1 MMRKFLNT
9 LKEGSVFTY
18 GALAGKRTELT
29 SGSIN
34 RSLFSLA
41 IPMMME
47 LVMESVFVSVNLL
60 IIAKL
65 GDKVLG
71 LVGITDSY
79 INFSYAI
86 AVGIGIAA
94 ATLTARRAGEK
105 DHEGMAG
112 TAQYIIVLALFF
124 AVLIGG
130 LSCLFSSDIV
140 SFLGLNSNSVP
151 DGLLFSK
158 LVFLSIGLIII
169 RLSVNGLF
177 RGAGDADIAM
187 KSLWIC
193 HISNIVF
200 AVVLVFGVGF
210 IPAFGLMGLA
220 YAALLSR
227 FISVLYQVYIFLS
240 GKTCIRIMTPFQWD
254 FPLMKKIMKIAF
266 GGLVQ
271 YIIPTSSWLIMVK
284 IISTFGTT
292 ALAGYIIA
300 QRIASVATMP
310 AWGIGNAAGILT
322 GQNLG
327 AGNSERAEKTVWRAG
342 TINMTYLIAVA
353 LFWQI
358 AAGYVV
364 QFFTTET
371 EVARYAVQYIHVVS
385 MAYLLLGFTMVISR
399 ALNAAGNIMQV
410 TLLYI
415 IMFYVIQL
423 PMAYILGV
431 RLQWELKGI
440 FAAIV
445 SSEIVLAVLFLM
457 IFRNGKWK
465 TIKI

>member
-1 MMRKFLNT
+1 MRKFLHI
-9 LKEGSVFTY
+9 LKEGAVFTY
-18 GALAGKRTELT
+18 GAIAGKKVELT

-34 RSLFSLA
+34 RSIFSLA
-41 IPMMME
+41 IPMVME

-71 LVGITDSY
+71 LVGITDNY
-79 INFSYAI
+79 INFAYAI
-86 AVGIGIAA
+86 AVGLGIAA

-105 DHEGMAG
+105 DKEGMG
-112 TAQYIIVLALFF
+112 RTAQYIILLALFF

-130 LSCLFSSDIV
+130 ISCFFASEIVDFLGINANTVTEGV
-140 SFLGLNSNSVP
+140 SFSR
-151 DGLLFSK
+151 
-158 LVFLSIGLIII
+158 LVFLSIGLVIL

-193 HISNIVF
+193 HISNIIF
-200 AVVLVFGVGF
+200 AVILVFGLGF

-220 YAALLSR
+220 YATVLSR
-227 FISVLYQVYIFLS
+227 LLGVLYQAFVLMS
-240 GKTCIRIMTPFQWD
+240 GKTSISIRV
-254 FPLMKKIMKIAF
+254 PLQLDVPLLQKILKIAF

-310 AWGIGNAAGILT
+310 AWGIGNAAGVLT

-327 AGNSERAEKTVWRAG
+327 AGEPERAEKTVWRAG
-342 TINMTYLIAVA
+342 TINMTYLVLVA

-358 AAGYVV
+358 AAEYVV
-364 QFFTTET
+364 KFFTTEP

-399 ALNAAGNIMQV
+399 ALNAAGNILQV
-410 TLLYI
+410 TLLYLV
-415 IMFYVIQL
+415 MFYVIQL
-423 PMAYILGV
+423 PLAYLLGV
-431 RLQWELKGI
+431 RFQWELRGI
-440 FAAIV
+440 FTAIV

-457 IFRNGKWK
+457 IFKNGKWK

>member
-1 MMRKFLNT
+1 MRKFLHI
-9 LKEGSVFTY
+9 LKEGMVFAY
-18 GALAGKRTELT
+18 EAIAGKKVELT

-34 RSLFSLA
+34 RSIFSLA
-41 IPMMME
+41 IPMVME
-47 LVMESVFVSVNLL
+47 LVMESIFVSVNLL

-71 LVGITDSY
+71 LVGITDNY
-79 INFSYAI
+79 INFAYAI
-86 AVGIGIAA
+86 AVGLGIAA
-94 ATLTARRAGEK
+94 ATLIARRAGEK
-105 DHEGMAG
+105 DQEGMG
-112 TAQYIIVLALFF
+112 RTAQYIILLALFF

-130 LSCLFSSDIV
+130 ISCYFSAEIV
-140 SFLGLNSNSVP
+140 DFLGVNASTVT
-151 DGLLFSK
+151 DGISFSR
-158 LVFLSIGLIII
+158 LVFLSIGLVIL

-193 HISNIVF
+193 HISNIIF
-200 AVVLVFGVGF
+200 AVILVFGLGF

-220 YAALLSR
+220 YATVLSR
-227 FISVLYQVYIFLS
+227 TLGVLYQAFIFVTGRTS
-240 GKTCIRIMTPFQWD
+240 ISIRVPFQLD
-254 FPLMKKIMKIAF
+254 IPLLQKILKLAF

-310 AWGIGNAAGILT
+310 AWGIGNAAGVLT

-327 AGNSERAEKTVWRAG
+327 AGEPARAEKTVWRAG
-342 TINMTYLIAVA
+342 TINMTYLVIVA

-358 AAGYVV
+358 AAEYVV
-364 QFFTTET
+364 KFFTTEP

-415 IMFYVIQL
+415 VMFYVIQL
-423 PMAYILGV
+423 PLAYLLGV
-431 RLQWELKGI
+431 RFQWELRGI
-440 FAAIV
+440 FTAIV

>member
-1 MMRKFLNT
+1 MRKFLHI
-9 LKEGSVFTY
+9 LREGAVFTY
-18 GALAGKRTELT
+18 GALAGKKVELT

-34 RSLFSLA
+34 RSIFSLA
-41 IPMMME
+41 IPMVME

-71 LVGITDSY
+71 LVGITDNY
-79 INFSYAI
+79 INFAYAI
-86 AVGIGIAA
+86 AVGLGIAA
-94 ATLTARRAGEK
+94 ATLIARRAGEK
-105 DHEGMAG
+105 DKEGMG
-112 TAQYIIVLALFF
+112 RTAHYIILLALSF
-124 AVLIGG
+124 ALLIGG
-130 LSCLFSSDIV
+130 VSCYFATEIVDFLGINANTVSGGV
-140 SFLGLNSNSVP
+140 SFSR
-151 DGLLFSK
+151 
-158 LVFLSIGLIII
+158 LVFLSIGLVIL

-177 RGAGDADIAM
+177 RGVGDADLAM

-200 AVVLVFGVGF
+200 AVILVFGLGF

-220 YAALLSR
+220 YATILSR
-227 FISVLYQVYIFLS
+227 LLAVLYQAFILLS
-240 GKTCIRIMTPFQWD
+240 GKTSINVWVPFHLD
-254 FPLMKKIMKIAF
+254 LPLLQKILKIAF

-310 AWGIGNAAGILT
+310 AWGIGNAAGVLT

-327 AGNSERAEKTVWRAG
+327 AGEPERAEKTVWRAG
-342 TINMTYLIAVA
+342 TINMTYLVAVA
-353 LFWQI
+353 LFWQL
-358 AAGYVV
+358 AAEYVV
-364 QFFTTET
+364 QFFTTEP

-410 TLLYI
+410 TLLYL

-423 PMAYILGV
+423 PLAYLLGV
-431 RLQWELKGI
+431 RFQWELRGI
-440 FAAIV
+440 FTAIV

-457 IFRNGKWK
+457 IFKNGKWK

>member
-1 MMRKFLNT
+1 MRKFLHI
-9 LKEGSVFTY
+9 LKEGAVFTY
-18 GALAGKRTELT
+18 GAIAGKKVELT

-34 RSLFSLA
+34 RSIFSLA
-41 IPMMME
+41 IPMVME
-47 LVMESVFVSVNLL
+47 LMMESVFVSVNLL

-71 LVGITDSY
+71 LVGITDNY
-79 INFSYAI
+79 INFAYAI
-86 AVGIGIAA
+86 AVGLGIAA

-105 DHEGMAG
+105 DKEGMG
-112 TAQYIIVLALFF
+112 RTAQYIILLALFF

-130 LSCLFSSDIV
+130 ISCFFASEIV
-140 SFLGLNSNSVP
+140 DFLGINASTVTNGIS
-151 DGLLFSK
+151 FSR
-158 LVFLSIGLIII
+158 LVFLSIGLVIL

-193 HISNIVF
+193 HISNIIF
-200 AVVLVFGVGF
+200 AVILVFGLGF

-220 YAALLSR
+220 YATVLSR
-227 FISVLYQVYIFLS
+227 LLGVLYQAFIFAT
-240 GKTCIRIMTPFQWD
+240 GKTSISIRV
-254 FPLMKKIMKIAF
+254 PLQLDIPLLQKILKLAF

-310 AWGIGNAAGILT
+310 AWGIGNAAGVLT

-327 AGNSERAEKTVWRAG
+327 AGEPERAEKTVWRAG
-342 TINMTYLIAVA
+342 TINMTYLVIVA

-358 AAGYVV
+358 AAEYVV
-364 QFFTTET
+364 KFFTTEP
-371 EVARYAVQYIHVVS
+371 EVAGYAVQYIHVVS

-415 IMFYVIQL
+415 VMFYVIQL
-423 PMAYILGV
+423 PMAYLLGV
-431 RLQWELKGI
+431 RLHWELRGI
-440 FAAIV
+440 FTAIV

-457 IFRNGKWK
+457 IFKNGKWK

>member
-1 MMRKFLNT
+1 MRKFLHI
-9 LKEGSVFTY
+9 LKEGAVFTY
-18 GALAGKRTELT
+18 GAIAGKKVELT

-34 RSLFSLA
+34 RSIFSLA
-41 IPMMME
+41 IPMVME

-71 LVGITDSY
+71 LVGITDNY
-79 INFSYAI
+79 INFAYAI
-86 AVGIGIAA
+86 AVGLGIAA

-105 DHEGMAG
+105 DKEGMG
-112 TAQYIIVLALFF
+112 RTAQYIILLALFF

-130 LSCLFSSDIV
+130 VSCFFASEIVDFLGINASTITEGV
-140 SFLGLNSNSVP
+140 SFSR
-151 DGLLFSK
+151 
-158 LVFLSIGLIII
+158 LVFLSIGLVIL

-193 HISNIVF
+193 HISNIIF
-200 AVVLVFGVGF
+200 AVVLVFGLGF

-220 YAALLSR
+220 YATVLSR
-227 FISVLYQVYIFLS
+227 LLGVLYQAFVFAT
-240 GKTCIRIMTPFQWD
+240 GKTSISIRV
-254 FPLMKKIMKIAF
+254 PLQLDIPLLQKILKLAF

-310 AWGIGNAAGILT
+310 AWGIGNAAGVLT

-327 AGNSERAEKTVWRAG
+327 AGEPERAEKTVWRAG
-342 TINMTYLIAVA
+342 TINMTYLVLVA

-358 AAGYVV
+358 AAEYVV
-364 QFFTTET
+364 KFFTTEP

-410 TLLYI
+410 TLLYLV
-415 IMFYVIQL
+415 MFYVIQL
-423 PMAYILGV
+423 PLAYLLGV
-431 RLQWELKGI
+431 RFQWELRGI
-440 FAAIV
+440 FTAIV

-457 IFRNGKWK
+457 IFKNGKWK

>member
-1 MMRKFLNT
+1 MRKFLHI
-9 LKEGSVFTY
+9 LKEGAVFAY
-18 GALAGKRTELT
+18 GAIAGKKVELT

-34 RSLFSLA
+34 RSIFSLA
-41 IPMMME
+41 IPMVME

-71 LVGITDSY
+71 LVGITDNY
-79 INFSYAI
+79 INFAYAI
-86 AVGIGIAA
+86 AVGLGIAA

-105 DHEGMAG
+105 DQEGMG
-112 TAQYIIVLALFF
+112 RTAQYIILLALFF

-130 LSCLFSSDIV
+130 ISCYFSAEIVDFLGVNANAVVDGV
-140 SFLGLNSNSVP
+140 SFSR
-151 DGLLFSK
+151 
-158 LVFLSIGLIII
+158 LVFLSIGLVIL

-193 HISNIVF
+193 HISNIIF
-200 AVVLVFGVGF
+200 AVILVFGLGF

-220 YAALLSR
+220 YATVLSR
-227 FISVLYQVYIFLS
+227 TLGVLYQAFIFLS
-240 GKTCIRIMTPFQWD
+240 GKTSISIRVPFQLD
-254 FPLMKKIMKIAF
+254 IPLLQKILKITF

-310 AWGIGNAAGILT
+310 AWGIGNAAGVLT

-327 AGNSERAEKTVWRAG
+327 AGEPERAEKTVWRAG
-342 TINMTYLIAVA
+342 TINMTYLVIVA

-358 AAGYVV
+358 AAEYVV
-364 QFFTTET
+364 KFFTTEP

-399 ALNAAGNIMQV
+399 ALNAAGNILQV
-410 TLLYI
+410 TLLYLV
-415 IMFYVIQL
+415 MFYVIQL
-423 PMAYILGV
+423 PLAYLLGV
-431 RLQWELKGI
+431 RFQWELRGI
-440 FAAIV
+440 FTAIV

>member
-1 MMRKFLNT
+1 MRKFLHI
-9 LKEGSVFTY
+9 LKEGAVFTY
-18 GALAGKRTELT
+18 GAIAGKKVELT

-34 RSLFSLA
+34 RSIFSLA
-41 IPMMME
+41 IPMVME

-71 LVGITDSY
+71 LVGITDNY
-79 INFSYAI
+79 INFAYAI
-86 AVGIGIAA
+86 AVGLGIAA

-105 DHEGMAG
+105 DKEGMG
-112 TAQYIIVLALFF
+112 RTAQYIILLALFF

-130 LSCLFSSDIV
+130 VSCFFASEIVGFLGIKANTVTEGV
-140 SFLGLNSNSVP
+140 SFSR
-151 DGLLFSK
+151 
-158 LVFLSIGLIII
+158 LVFLSIGLVIL

-193 HISNIVF
+193 HISNIIF
-200 AVVLVFGVGF
+200 AVILVFGLGF

-220 YAALLSR
+220 YATVLSR
-227 FISVLYQVYIFLS
+227 LLGVLYQAFVFAT
-240 GKTCIRIMTPFQWD
+240 GKTNISIRVPFQLD
-254 FPLMKKIMKIAF
+254 VPLLQKILKLAF

-310 AWGIGNAAGILT
+310 AWGIGNAAGVLT

-327 AGNSERAEKTVWRAG
+327 AGEPERAEKTVWRAG
-342 TINMTYLIAVA
+342 TINMTYLVLVA
-353 LFWQI
+353 LFWQL
-358 AAGYVV
+358 AAEYVV
-364 QFFTTET
+364 KFFTTEP
-371 EVARYAVQYIHVVS
+371 EVAGYAVQYIHVVS

-399 ALNAAGNIMQV
+399 ALNAAGNILQV
-410 TLLYI
+410 TLLYLV
-415 IMFYVIQL
+415 MFYMIQL
-423 PMAYILGV
+423 PLAYILGV
-431 RLQWELKGI
+431 RFQWELRGI
-440 FAAIV
+440 FTAIV

-457 IFRNGKWK
+457 IFKNGKWK

>member
-1 MMRKFLNT
+1 MRKFLHI
-9 LKEGSVFTY
+9 LKEGAVFTY
-18 GALAGKRTELT
+18 GAIAGKKVELT

-34 RSLFSLA
+34 RSIFSLA
-41 IPMMME
+41 IPMVME

-71 LVGITDSY
+71 LVGITDNY
-79 INFSYAI
+79 INFAYAI
-86 AVGIGIAA
+86 AVGLGIAA

-105 DHEGMAG
+105 DKEGMG
-112 TAQYIIVLALFF
+112 RTAQYIILLALFF

-130 LSCLFSSDIV
+130 ASCFFASEIVDFLGINASTVTEGV
-140 SFLGLNSNSVP
+140 SFSR
-151 DGLLFSK
+151 
-158 LVFLSIGLIII
+158 LVFLSIGLVIL

-193 HISNIVF
+193 HISNIIF
-200 AVVLVFGVGF
+200 AVILVFGLGF

-220 YAALLSR
+220 YATVLSR
-227 FISVLYQVYIFLS
+227 LLGVLYQAFVFAT
-240 GKTCIRIMTPFQWD
+240 GKTSISIRV
-254 FPLMKKIMKIAF
+254 PLQLDIPLLQKILKLAF

-310 AWGIGNAAGILT
+310 AWGIGNAAGVLT

-327 AGNSERAEKTVWRAG
+327 AGEPERAEKTVWRAG
-342 TINMTYLIAVA
+342 TINMTYLVLVA

-358 AAGYVV
+358 AAEYVV
-364 QFFTTET
+364 KFFTTEP

-410 TLLYI
+410 TLLYLV
-415 IMFYVIQL
+415 MFYVIQL
-423 PMAYILGV
+423 PLAYLLGV
-431 RLQWELKGI
+431 RFQWELRGI
-440 FAAIV
+440 FTAIV

-457 IFRNGKWK
+457 IFKNGKWK

>member
-1 MMRKFLNT
+1 MRKFLHI
-9 LKEGSVFTY
+9 LKEGAVFTY
-18 GALAGKRTELT
+18 GAIAGKKVELT

-34 RSLFSLA
+34 RSIFSLA
-41 IPMMME
+41 IPMVME

-71 LVGITDSY
+71 LVGITDNY
-79 INFSYAI
+79 INFAYAI
-86 AVGIGIAA
+86 AVGLGIAA

-105 DHEGMAG
+105 DKEGMG
-112 TAQYIIVLALFF
+112 RTAQYIILLALFF

-130 LSCLFSSDIV
+130 VSCFFASEIV
-140 SFLGLNSNSVP
+140 DFLGINASTVT
-151 DGLLFSK
+151 DGISFSR
-158 LVFLSIGLIII
+158 LVFLSIGLVIL

-193 HISNIVF
+193 HISNIIF
-200 AVVLVFGVGF
+200 AVILVFGLGF

-220 YAALLSR
+220 YATVLSR
-227 FISVLYQVYIFLS
+227 LLGVLYQAFVLMS
-240 GKTCIRIMTPFQWD
+240 GKTSISIRVPFQLD
-254 FPLMKKIMKIAF
+254 IPLLQKILKLAF

-310 AWGIGNAAGILT
+310 AWGIGNAAGVLT

-327 AGNSERAEKTVWRAG
+327 AGEPERAEKTVWRAG
-342 TINMTYLIAVA
+342 TINMTYLVLVA

-358 AAGYVV
+358 AAEYVV
-364 QFFTTET
+364 KFFTTEP

-399 ALNAAGNIMQV
+399 ALNAAGNILQV
-410 TLLYI
+410 TLLYLV
-415 IMFYVIQL
+415 MFYVIQL
-423 PMAYILGV
+423 PLAYLLGV
-431 RLQWELKGI
+431 RFQWELRGI
-440 FAAIV
+440 FTAIV

-457 IFRNGKWK
+457 IFKNGKWK

>member
-1 MMRKFLNT
+1 MRKFLHI
-9 LKEGSVFTY
+9 LKEGAVFAY
-18 GALAGKRTELT
+18 GAVAGKKVELT

-34 RSLFSLA
+34 RSIFSLA
-41 IPMMME
+41 IPMVME

-60 IIAKL
+60 IIARL

-71 LVGITDSY
+71 LVGITDNY
-79 INFSYAI
+79 INFAYAI
-86 AVGIGIAA
+86 AVGLGIAA
-94 ATLTARRAGEK
+94 ATLIARRAGEK
-105 DHEGMAG
+105 DKEGMG
-112 TAQYIIVLALFF
+112 RTAQYIILLALFF
-124 AVLIGG
+124 ALLIGG
-130 LSCLFSSDIV
+130 ISCYFSPEIVDFLGVNVNTVTDGV
-140 SFLGLNSNSVP
+140 SFSR
-151 DGLLFSK
+151 
-158 LVFLSIGLIII
+158 LVFLSIGLVIL

-193 HISNIVF
+193 HISNIIF
-200 AVVLVFGVGF
+200 AVILVFGLGF

-220 YAALLSR
+220 YATVLSR
-227 FISVLYQVYIFLS
+227 TLGVVYQAFIFAT
-240 GKTCIRIMTPFQWD
+240 GKTSISIRVPFQLD
-254 FPLMKKIMKIAF
+254 IPLLQKILKLTF

-310 AWGIGNAAGILT
+310 AWGIGNAAGVLT

-327 AGNSERAEKTVWRAG
+327 AGEPERAEKTVWRAG
-342 TINMTYLIAVA
+342 TINMTYLVLVA
-353 LFWQI
+353 LFWQV
-358 AAGYVV
+358 AAEYVV
-364 QFFTTET
+364 KFFTTET

-415 IMFYVIQL
+415 VMFYVIQL
-423 PMAYILGV
+423 PMAYLLGV
-431 RLQWELKGI
+431 KLHWELTGI
-440 FAAIV
+440 FTAIV

>member
-1 MMRKFLNT
+1 MRKFLHI
-9 LKEGSVFTY
+9 LKEGAVFTC
-18 GALAGKRTELT
+18 GAIAGKKVELT

-34 RSLFSLA
+34 RSIFSLA
-41 IPMMME
+41 IPMVME
-47 LVMESVFVSVNLL
+47 LVMESVFVSINLL

-71 LVGITDSY
+71 LVGITDNY
-79 INFSYAI
+79 VNFAYAI
-86 AVGIGIAA
+86 AVGLGIAA

-105 DHEGMAG
+105 DKEGMG
-112 TAQYIIVLALFF
+112 RTAQYIILLALFF

-130 LSCLFSSDIV
+130 VSCFFASEIVDFLGINASTVTEGV
-140 SFLGLNSNSVP
+140 SFSR
-151 DGLLFSK
+151 
-158 LVFLSIGLIII
+158 LVFLSIGLVIL

-193 HISNIVF
+193 HISNIIF
-200 AVVLVFGVGF
+200 AVILVFGLGF

-220 YAALLSR
+220 YATVLSR
-227 FISVLYQVYIFLS
+227 LLGVLYQAFIFAT
-240 GKTCIRIMTPFQWD
+240 GKTSISIRV
-254 FPLMKKIMKIAF
+254 PLQLDIPLLQKILKLAF

-310 AWGIGNAAGILT
+310 AWGIGNAAGVLT

-327 AGNSERAEKTVWRAG
+327 AGEPERAEKTVWRAG
-342 TINMTYLIAVA
+342 TINMTYLVLVA

-358 AAGYVV
+358 AAEYVV
-364 QFFTTET
+364 KFFTTEP
-371 EVARYAVQYIHVVS
+371 EVAKYAVQYIHVVS
-385 MAYLLLGFTMVISR
+385 IAYLLLGFTMVISR
-399 ALNAAGNIMQV
+399 ALNAAGNILQV
-410 TLLYI
+410 TLLYLV
-415 IMFYVIQL
+415 MFYVIQL
-423 PMAYILGV
+423 PLAYLLGV
-431 RLQWELKGI
+431 RFQWELRGI
-440 FAAIV
+440 FTAIV

-457 IFRNGKWK
+457 IFKNGKWK

>member
-1 MMRKFLNT
+1 MRKFLHI
-9 LKEGSVFTY
+9 LKEGAVFTY
-18 GALAGKRTELT
+18 GAIAGKKVELT

-34 RSLFSLA
+34 RSIFSLA
-41 IPMMME
+41 IPMVME

-71 LVGITDSY
+71 LVGITDNY
-79 INFSYAI
+79 INFAYAI
-86 AVGIGIAA
+86 AVGLGIAA

-105 DHEGMAG
+105 DKEGMG
-112 TAQYIIVLALFF
+112 RTAQYIILLALFF

-130 LSCLFSSDIV
+130 ISCFFASEIVDFLGINASTVTEGV
-140 SFLGLNSNSVP
+140 SFSR
-151 DGLLFSK
+151 
-158 LVFLSIGLIII
+158 LVFLSIGLVIL

-193 HISNIVF
+193 HISNIIF
-200 AVVLVFGVGF
+200 AVILVFGLGF

-220 YAALLSR
+220 YATVLSR
-227 FISVLYQVYIFLS
+227 LLGVLYQAFVFAT
-240 GKTCIRIMTPFQWD
+240 GKTSISIRV
-254 FPLMKKIMKIAF
+254 PLQLDIPLLQKILKIAF

-310 AWGIGNAAGILT
+310 AWGIGNAAGVLT

-327 AGNSERAEKTVWRAG
+327 AGEPERAEKTVWRAG
-342 TINMTYLIAVA
+342 TINMTYLVLVA
-353 LFWQI
+353 LFWQL
-358 AAGYVV
+358 AAEYVV
-364 QFFTTET
+364 KFFTTEP

-399 ALNAAGNIMQV
+399 ALNAAGNILQV
-410 TLLYI
+410 TLLYLV
-415 IMFYVIQL
+415 MFYVIQL
-423 PMAYILGV
+423 PLAYLLGV
-431 RLQWELKGI
+431 RFQWELRGI
-440 FAAIV
+440 FTAIV

-457 IFRNGKWK
+457 IFKNGKWK

>member
-1 MMRKFLNT
+1 MRKFLHI
-9 LKEGSVFTY
+9 LKEGAVFTY
-18 GALAGKRTELT
+18 GAIAGKKVELT

-34 RSLFSLA
+34 RSIFSLA
-41 IPMMME
+41 IPMVME

-71 LVGITDSY
+71 LVGITDNY
-79 INFSYAI
+79 INFAYAI
-86 AVGIGIAA
+86 AVGLGIAA
-94 ATLTARRAGEK
+94 GTLTARRAGEK
-105 DHEGMAG
+105 DKEGMG
-112 TAQYIIVLALFF
+112 RTAQYIILLALFF

-130 LSCLFSSDIV
+130 VSCFFASEIVGFLGINASTVTEGV
-140 SFLGLNSNSVP
+140 SFSR
-151 DGLLFSK
+151 
-158 LVFLSIGLIII
+158 LVFLSIGLVIL

-193 HISNIVF
+193 HISNIIF
-200 AVVLVFGVGF
+200 AVILVFGLGF

-220 YAALLSR
+220 YATVLSR
-227 FISVLYQVYIFLS
+227 LLGVLYQAFVFAT
-240 GKTCIRIMTPFQWD
+240 GKTSISIRV
-254 FPLMKKIMKIAF
+254 PLQLDVPLLQKILKLAF

-310 AWGIGNAAGILT
+310 AWGIGNAAGVLT

-327 AGNSERAEKTVWRAG
+327 AGEPERAEKTVWRAG
-342 TINMTYLIAVA
+342 TINMTYLVLVA

-358 AAGYVV
+358 AAEYVV
-364 QFFTTET
+364 KFFTTEP

-399 ALNAAGNIMQV
+399 ALNAAGNILQV
-410 TLLYI
+410 TLLYLV
-415 IMFYVIQL
+415 MFYVIQL
-423 PMAYILGV
+423 PLAYLLGV
-431 RLQWELKGI
+431 RFQWELRGI
-440 FAAIV
+440 FTAIV

-457 IFRNGKWK
+457 IFKNGKWK

>member
-1 MMRKFLNT
+1 MRKFLHI
-9 LKEGSVFTY
+9 LKEGAVFTY
-18 GALAGKRTELT
+18 GAIAGKKVELT

-34 RSLFSLA
+34 RSIFSLA
-41 IPMMME
+41 IPMVME

-71 LVGITDSY
+71 LVGITDNY
-79 INFSYAI
+79 INFAYAI
-86 AVGIGIAA
+86 AVGLGIAA

-105 DHEGMAG
+105 DKEGMG
-112 TAQYIIVLALFF
+112 RTAQYIILLALFF

-130 LSCLFSSDIV
+130 ISCFFASEIVDFLGINASTVTEGV
-140 SFLGLNSNSVP
+140 SFSR
-151 DGLLFSK
+151 
-158 LVFLSIGLIII
+158 LVFLSIGLVIL

-193 HISNIVF
+193 HISNIIF
-200 AVVLVFGVGF
+200 AVILVFGLGF

-220 YAALLSR
+220 YATVLSR
-227 FISVLYQVYIFLS
+227 LLGVLYQAFVFAT
-240 GKTCIRIMTPFQWD
+240 GKTSISIRV
-254 FPLMKKIMKIAF
+254 PLQLDIPLLQKILKIAF

-310 AWGIGNAAGILT
+310 AWGIGNAAGVLT

-327 AGNSERAEKTVWRAG
+327 AGEPERAEKTVWRAG
-342 TINMTYLIAVA
+342 TINMTYLVLVA

-358 AAGYVV
+358 AAEYVV
-364 QFFTTET
+364 KFFTTEP
-371 EVARYAVQYIHVVS
+371 EVAKYAVQYIHVVS

-399 ALNAAGNIMQV
+399 ALNAAGNILQV
-410 TLLYI
+410 TLLYLV
-415 IMFYVIQL
+415 MFYVIQL
-423 PMAYILGV
+423 PLAYLLGV
-431 RLQWELKGI
+431 RFQWELRGI
-440 FAAIV
+440 FTAIV

-457 IFRNGKWK
+457 IFKNGKWK

>member
-1 MMRKFLNT
+1 MRKFLHI
-9 LKEGSVFTY
+9 LKEGMVFAY
-18 GALAGKRTELT
+18 EAIAGKKVELT

-34 RSLFSLA
+34 RSIFSLA
-41 IPMMME
+41 IPMVME

-71 LVGITDSY
+71 LVGITDNY
-79 INFSYAI
+79 INFAYAI
-86 AVGIGIAA
+86 AVGLGIAA
-94 ATLTARRAGEK
+94 ATLIARRAGEK
-105 DHEGMAG
+105 DQEGMG
-112 TAQYIIVLALFF
+112 RTAQYIILLALFF

-130 LSCLFSSDIV
+130 ISCYFSAEIV
-140 SFLGLNSNSVP
+140 DFLGVNASTVT
-151 DGLLFSK
+151 DGISFSR
-158 LVFLSIGLIII
+158 LVFLSIGLVIL

-193 HISNIVF
+193 HISNIIF
-200 AVVLVFGVGF
+200 AVILVFGLGF

-220 YAALLSR
+220 YATVLSR
-227 FISVLYQVYIFLS
+227 TLGVLYQAFIFVTGRTS
-240 GKTCIRIMTPFQWD
+240 ISIRVPFQLD
-254 FPLMKKIMKIAF
+254 IPLLQKILKLAF

-310 AWGIGNAAGILT
+310 AWGIGNAAGVLT

-327 AGNSERAEKTVWRAG
+327 AGEPARAEKTVWRAG
-342 TINMTYLIAVA
+342 TINMTYLVIVA

-358 AAGYVV
+358 AAEYVV
-364 QFFTTET
+364 KFFTTEP
-371 EVARYAVQYIHVVS
+371 EVARYTVQYIHVVS

-415 IMFYVIQL
+415 VMFYVIQL
-423 PMAYILGV
+423 PLAYLLGV
-431 RLQWELKGI
+431 RFQWELRGI
-440 FAAIV
+440 FTAIV

>member
-1 MMRKFLNT
+1 MRKFLHI
-9 LKEGSVFTY
+9 LKEGAVFTY
-18 GALAGKRTELT
+18 GAIAGKKVELT

-34 RSLFSLA
+34 RSIFSLA
-41 IPMMME
+41 IPMVME
-47 LVMESVFVSVNLL
+47 LVMESVFVSINLL

-71 LVGITDSY
+71 LVGITDNY
-79 INFSYAI
+79 VNFAYAI
-86 AVGIGIAA
+86 AVGLGIAA

-105 DHEGMAG
+105 DKEGMG
-112 TAQYIIVLALFF
+112 RTAQYIILLALFF

-130 LSCLFSSDIV
+130 VSCFFASEIVDFLGINASTVTEGV
-140 SFLGLNSNSVP
+140 SFSR
-151 DGLLFSK
+151 
-158 LVFLSIGLIII
+158 LVFLSIGLVIL

-193 HISNIVF
+193 HISNIIF
-200 AVVLVFGVGF
+200 AVILVFGLGF

-220 YAALLSR
+220 YATVLSR
-227 FISVLYQVYIFLS
+227 TLGVVYQAFIFAT
-240 GKTCIRIMTPFQWD
+240 GKTSISIRVPFQLD
-254 FPLMKKIMKIAF
+254 LTLLQKILKLAF

-310 AWGIGNAAGILT
+310 AWGIGNAAGVLT

-327 AGNSERAEKTVWRAG
+327 AGEPERAEKTVWRAG
-342 TINMTYLIAVA
+342 TINMTYLVIVA

-358 AAGYVV
+358 AAEYVV
-364 QFFTTET
+364 KFFTTEP

-415 IMFYVIQL
+415 VMFYVIQL
-423 PMAYILGV
+423 PMAYLLGV
-431 RLQWELKGI
+431 KLHWELTGI
-440 FAAIV
+440 FTAIV

>member
-1 MMRKFLNT
+1 MRKFLHI
-9 LKEGSVFTY
+9 LKEGAVFTY
-18 GALAGKRTELT
+18 GAIAGKKVELT

-34 RSLFSLA
+34 RSIFSLA
-41 IPMMME
+41 IPMVME

-71 LVGITDSY
+71 LVGITDNY
-79 INFSYAI
+79 INFAYAI
-86 AVGIGIAA
+86 AVGLGIAA

-105 DHEGMAG
+105 DKEGMG
-112 TAQYIIVLALFF
+112 RTAQYIILLALFF

-130 LSCLFSSDIV
+130 VSCFFASEIVGFLGINASTVTEGV
-140 SFLGLNSNSVP
+140 SFSR
-151 DGLLFSK
+151 
-158 LVFLSIGLIII
+158 LVFLSIGLVIL

-193 HISNIVF
+193 HISNIIF
-200 AVVLVFGVGF
+200 AVILVFGLGF

-220 YAALLSR
+220 YATVLSR
-227 FISVLYQVYIFLS
+227 LLGVLYQAFVLMS
-240 GKTCIRIMTPFQWD
+240 GKTSISIRV
-254 FPLMKKIMKIAF
+254 PLQLDVPLLQKILKIAF

-310 AWGIGNAAGILT
+310 AWGIGNAAGVLT

-327 AGNSERAEKTVWRAG
+327 AGEPERAEKTVWRAG
-342 TINMTYLIAVA
+342 TINMTYLVLVA

-358 AAGYVV
+358 AAEYVV
-364 QFFTTET
+364 KFFTTEP

-399 ALNAAGNIMQV
+399 ALNAAGNILQV
-410 TLLYI
+410 TLLYLV
-415 IMFYVIQL
+415 MFYVIQL
-423 PMAYILGV
+423 PLAYLLGV
-431 RLQWELKGI
+431 RFQWELRGI
-440 FAAIV
+440 FTAIV

-457 IFRNGKWK
+457 IFKNGKWK

>member
-1 MMRKFLNT
+1 M
-9 LKEGSVFTY
+9 
-18 GALAGKRTELT
+18 
-29 SGSIN
+29 
-34 RSLFSLA
+34 
-41 IPMMME
+41 
-47 LVMESVFVSVNLL
+47 
-60 IIAKL
+60 
-65 GDKVLG
+65 
-71 LVGITDSY
+71 
-79 INFSYAI
+79 
-86 AVGIGIAA
+86 
-94 ATLTARRAGEK
+94 ARRAGEK
-105 DHEGMAG
+105 DTEGMG
-112 TAQYIIVLALFF
+112 RTAHYIILLAFFF

-130 LSCLFSSDIV
+130 ISCLFASEIV
-140 SFLGLNSNSVP
+140 AFLGISTDVVT
-151 DGLLFSK
+151 DGLSFSR
-158 LVFLSIGLIII
+158 LVFLSIGLVIL
-169 RLSVNGLF
+169 RLSINGLF
-177 RGAGDADIAM
+177 RGAGDADLAM
-187 KSLWIC
+187 KSLWLC

-220 YAALLSR
+220 YATILSR
-227 FISVLYQVYIFLS
+227 LLAVIYQFFILLS
-240 GKTCIRIMTPFQWD
+240 GKTSINI
-254 FPLMKKIMKIAF
+254 LMKFHLDIPLLRKILKIAF

-310 AWGIGNAAGILT
+310 AWGIGNAAGVLT

-327 AGNSERAEKTVWRAG
+327 AGDPDRAEKTVWRAG

-358 AAGYVV
+358 AAEYVV
-364 QFFTTET
+364 KFFTTET

-410 TLLYI
+410 TMLYI

-423 PMAYILGV
+423 PLAYLLGV
-431 RLQWELKGI
+431 RFQWELTGI
-440 FAAIV
+440 FTAIV

-457 IFRNGKWK
+457 IFKNGKWK

>member
-1 MMRKFLNT
+1 MRKFLHI
-9 LKEGSVFTY
+9 LKEGAVFTY
-18 GALAGKRTELT
+18 GAIAGKKVELT

-34 RSLFSLA
+34 RSIFSLA
-41 IPMMME
+41 IPMVME

-71 LVGITDSY
+71 LVGITDNY
-79 INFSYAI
+79 INFAYAI
-86 AVGIGIAA
+86 AVGLGIAA

-105 DHEGMAG
+105 DKQGMG
-112 TAQYIIVLALFF
+112 RTAQYIILLALFF

-130 LSCLFSSDIV
+130 VSCFFASEIVDFLGINASTVTEGV
-140 SFLGLNSNSVP
+140 SFSR
-151 DGLLFSK
+151 
-158 LVFLSIGLIII
+158 LVFLSIGLVIL

-177 RGAGDADIAM
+177 RGVGDADIAM

-193 HISNIVF
+193 HISNIIF
-200 AVVLVFGVGF
+200 AVIFVFGLGF

-220 YAALLSR
+220 YATVLSR
-227 FISVLYQVYIFLS
+227 LLGVLYQAFVFAT
-240 GKTCIRIMTPFQWD
+240 GKTSISIRV
-254 FPLMKKIMKIAF
+254 PLQLDIPLLQKILKLAF

-310 AWGIGNAAGILT
+310 AWGIGNAAGVLT

-327 AGNSERAEKTVWRAG
+327 AGEPERAEKTVWRAG
-342 TINMTYLIAVA
+342 TINMTYLVLVA

-358 AAGYVV
+358 AAEYVV
-364 QFFTTET
+364 KFFTTEP

-399 ALNAAGNIMQV
+399 ALNAAGNILQV
-410 TLLYI
+410 TLLYLV
-415 IMFYVIQL
+415 MFYVIQL
-423 PMAYILGV
+423 PLAYLLGV
-431 RLQWELKGI
+431 RFQWELRGI
-440 FAAIV
+440 FTAIV

-457 IFRNGKWK
+457 IFKNGKWK

>member
-1 MMRKFLNT
+1 MRKFLHI
-9 LKEGSVFTY
+9 LKEGTVFAY
-18 GALAGKRTELT
+18 GAIAGKKVELT

-34 RSLFSLA
+34 RSIFSLA
-41 IPMMME
+41 IPMVME

-71 LVGITDSY
+71 LVGITDNY
-79 INFSYAI
+79 INFAYAI
-86 AVGIGIAA
+86 AVGLGIAA
-94 ATLTARRAGEK
+94 ATLIARRAGEK
-105 DHEGMAG
+105 DTEGMG
-112 TAQYIIVLALFF
+112 RTAQYIILLALFF
-124 AVLIGG
+124 ALFIGG
-130 LSCLFSSDIV
+130 ISCIFASEIV
-140 SFLGLNSNSVP
+140 DFLGVNASAVV
-151 DGLLFSK
+151 DGISFSR
-158 LVFLSIGLIII
+158 LVFLSIGLVIL

-193 HISNIVF
+193 HISNIIF
-200 AVVLVFGVGF
+200 AVILVFGLGF

-220 YAALLSR
+220 YATVLSR
-227 FISVLYQVYIFLS
+227 LLGVLYQAFILTT
-240 GKTCIRIMTPFQWD
+240 GKTSISIRVPFHLD
-254 FPLMKKIMKIAF
+254 IPLLQKILKIAF

-310 AWGIGNAAGILT
+310 AWGIGNAAGVLT

-327 AGNSERAEKTVWRAG
+327 AGEPDRAEKTVWRAG
-342 TINMTYLIAVA
+342 TINMTYLVIVA

-358 AAGYVV
+358 AAEYVV
-364 QFFTTET
+364 KLFTTEP

-399 ALNAAGNIMQV
+399 ALNAAGNILQV
-410 TLLYI
+410 TLLYLV
-415 IMFYVIQL
+415 MFYVIQL
-423 PMAYILGV
+423 PMAYLLGV
-431 RLQWELKGI
+431 RLHWELRGI
-440 FAAIV
+440 FTAIV

>member
-1 MMRKFLNT
+1 MRKFLHI
-9 LKEGSVFTY
+9 LKEGAVFAY
-18 GALAGKRTELT
+18 GAIAGKKVELT

-34 RSLFSLA
+34 RSIFSLA
-41 IPMMME
+41 IPMVME

-60 IIAKL
+60 IIARL

-71 LVGITDSY
+71 LVGITDNY
-79 INFSYAI
+79 INFAYAI
-86 AVGIGIAA
+86 AVGLGIAA
-94 ATLTARRAGEK
+94 ATLIARRAGEK
-105 DHEGMAG
+105 DQEGMG
-112 TAQYIIVLALFF
+112 RTAQYIILLALFF
-124 AVLIGG
+124 ALLIGG
-130 LSCLFSSDIV
+130 ISCYFSAEIV
-140 SFLGLNSNSVP
+140 DFLGINANTVT
-151 DGLLFSK
+151 DGISFSR
-158 LVFLSIGLIII
+158 LVFLSIGLVIL

-193 HISNIVF
+193 HISNIIF
-200 AVVLVFGVGF
+200 AVILVFGLGF

-220 YAALLSR
+220 YATVLSR
-227 FISVLYQVYIFLS
+227 TLGVLYQAFILAT
-240 GKTCIRIMTPFQWD
+240 GKTSISIRVPFHVD
-254 FPLMKKIMKIAF
+254 IPLLQKILKIAF

-310 AWGIGNAAGILT
+310 AWGIGNAAGVLT

-327 AGNSERAEKTVWRAG
+327 AGEPERAEKTVWRAG
-342 TINMTYLIAVA
+342 TINMTYLVIVA

-358 AAGYVV
+358 AAEYVV
-364 QFFTTET
+364 KFFTTEP

-415 IMFYVIQL
+415 VMFYVIQL
-423 PMAYILGV
+423 PLAYLLGV
-431 RLQWELKGI
+431 RFQWELRGI
-440 FAAIV
+440 FTAIV

>member
-1 MMRKFLNT
+1 
-9 LKEGSVFTY
+9 
-18 GALAGKRTELT
+18 
-29 SGSIN
+29 
-34 RSLFSLA
+34 
-41 IPMMME
+41 ME

-71 LVGITDSY
+71 LVGITDNY
-79 INFSYAI
+79 INFAYAI
-86 AVGIGIAA
+86 AVGLGIAA

-105 DHEGMAG
+105 DKEGMG
-112 TAQYIIVLALFF
+112 RTAQYIILLALFF

-130 LSCLFSSDIV
+130 VSCFFASEIVDFLGINASTVTEGV
-140 SFLGLNSNSVP
+140 SFSR
-151 DGLLFSK
+151 
-158 LVFLSIGLIII
+158 LVFLSIGLVIL

-193 HISNIVF
+193 HISNIIF
-200 AVVLVFGVGF
+200 AVILVFGLGF

-220 YAALLSR
+220 YATVLSR
-227 FISVLYQVYIFLS
+227 LLGVLYQAFIFMS
-240 GKTCIRIMTPFQWD
+240 GNTSISIRV
-254 FPLMKKIMKIAF
+254 PLQLDVPLLQKILKIAF

-310 AWGIGNAAGILT
+310 AWGIGNAAGVLT

-327 AGNSERAEKTVWRAG
+327 AGEPERAEKTVWRAG
-342 TINMTYLIAVA
+342 TINMTYLVLVA

-358 AAGYVV
+358 AAEYVV
-364 QFFTTET
+364 KFFTTEP

-399 ALNAAGNIMQV
+399 ALNAAGNILQV
-410 TLLYI
+410 TLLYLV
-415 IMFYVIQL
+415 MFYVIQL
-423 PMAYILGV
+423 PLAYLLGV
-431 RLQWELKGI
+431 RFQWELRGI
-440 FAAIV
+440 FTAIV

-457 IFRNGKWK
+457 IFKNGKWK

>member
-1 MMRKFLNT
+1 MRKFLHI
-9 LKEGSVFTY
+9 LKEGAVFTY
-18 GALAGKRTELT
+18 GAIAGKKVELT

-34 RSLFSLA
+34 RSIFSLA
-41 IPMMME
+41 IPMVME

-71 LVGITDSY
+71 LVGITDNY
-79 INFSYAI
+79 INFAYAI
-86 AVGIGIAA
+86 AVGLGIAA

-105 DHEGMAG
+105 DKEGMG
-112 TAQYIIVLALFF
+112 RTAQYIILLALFF

-130 LSCLFSSDIV
+130 ISCFFASEIVGFLGINASTVTEGV
-140 SFLGLNSNSVP
+140 SFSR
-151 DGLLFSK
+151 
-158 LVFLSIGLIII
+158 LVFLSIGLVIL

-193 HISNIVF
+193 HISNIIF
-200 AVVLVFGVGF
+200 AVILVFGLGF

-220 YAALLSR
+220 YATVLSR
-227 FISVLYQVYIFLS
+227 LLGVLYQAFVFAT
-240 GKTCIRIMTPFQWD
+240 GKTSISIRV
-254 FPLMKKIMKIAF
+254 PLQLDVPLLQKILKIAF

-310 AWGIGNAAGILT
+310 AWGIGNAAGVLT

-327 AGNSERAEKTVWRAG
+327 AGEPERAEKTVWRAG
-342 TINMTYLIAVA
+342 TINMTYLVLVA

-358 AAGYVV
+358 AAEYVV
-364 QFFTTET
+364 KFFTTEP

-399 ALNAAGNIMQV
+399 ALNAAGNILQV
-410 TLLYI
+410 TLLYLV
-415 IMFYVIQL
+415 MFYVIQL
-423 PMAYILGV
+423 PLAYLLGV
-431 RLQWELKGI
+431 RFQWELRGI
-440 FAAIV
+440 FTAIV

-457 IFRNGKWK
+457 IFKNGKWK

>member
-1 MMRKFLNT
+1 MRKFLHI
-9 LKEGSVFTY
+9 LKEGAVFTY
-18 GALAGKRTELT
+18 GAIAGKKVELT

-34 RSLFSLA
+34 RSIFSLA
-41 IPMMME
+41 IPMVME

-71 LVGITDSY
+71 LVGITDNY
-79 INFSYAI
+79 INFAYAI
-86 AVGIGIAA
+86 AVGLGIAA

-105 DHEGMAG
+105 DKEGMG
-112 TAQYIIVLALFF
+112 RTAQYIILLALFF

-130 LSCLFSSDIV
+130 VSCFFASEIVGFLGINASTVTEGV
-140 SFLGLNSNSVP
+140 SFSR
-151 DGLLFSK
+151 
-158 LVFLSIGLIII
+158 LVFLSIGLVIL

-193 HISNIVF
+193 HISNIIF
-200 AVVLVFGVGF
+200 AVILVFGLGF

-220 YAALLSR
+220 YATVLSR
-227 FISVLYQVYIFLS
+227 LLGVLYQAFVLMA
-240 GKTCIRIMTPFQWD
+240 GKTSIIIRV
-254 FPLMKKIMKIAF
+254 PLQLDVPLLQKILKIAF

-310 AWGIGNAAGILT
+310 AWGIGNAAGVLT

-327 AGNSERAEKTVWRAG
+327 AGEPERAEKTVWRAG
-342 TINMTYLIAVA
+342 TINMTYLVLVA

-358 AAGYVV
+358 AAEYVV
-364 QFFTTET
+364 EFFTTEP

-399 ALNAAGNIMQV
+399 ALNAAGNILQV
-410 TLLYI
+410 TLLYLV
-415 IMFYVIQL
+415 MFYVIQL
-423 PMAYILGV
+423 PLAYLLGV
-431 RLQWELKGI
+431 RFQWELRGI
-440 FAAIV
+440 FTAIV

-457 IFRNGKWK
+457 IFKNGKWK

>member
-1 MMRKFLNT
+1 MRKFLHI
-9 LKEGSVFTY
+9 LKEGMVFAY
-18 GALAGKRTELT
+18 GAIAGKKVELT

-34 RSLFSLA
+34 RSIFSLA
-41 IPMMME
+41 IPMVME

-71 LVGITDSY
+71 LVGITDNY
-79 INFSYAI
+79 INFAYAI
-86 AVGIGIAA
+86 AVGLGIAA
-94 ATLTARRAGEK
+94 ATLIARRAGEK
-105 DHEGMAG
+105 DQEGMG
-112 TAQYIIVLALFF
+112 RTAQYIILLALFF

-130 LSCLFSSDIV
+130 ISCYFSAEIV
-140 SFLGLNSNSVP
+140 DFLGVNASTVT
-151 DGLLFSK
+151 DGISFSR
-158 LVFLSIGLIII
+158 LVFLSIGLVIL

-193 HISNIVF
+193 HISNIIF
-200 AVVLVFGVGF
+200 AVILVFGLGF

-220 YAALLSR
+220 YATVLSR
-227 FISVLYQVYIFLS
+227 TLGVLYQAFIFVTGRTS
-240 GKTCIRIMTPFQWD
+240 ISIRVPFQLD
-254 FPLMKKIMKIAF
+254 IPLLQKILKLAF

-310 AWGIGNAAGILT
+310 AWGIGNAAGVLT

-327 AGNSERAEKTVWRAG
+327 AGEPARAEKTVWRAG
-342 TINMTYLIAVA
+342 TINMTYLVIVA

-358 AAGYVV
+358 AAEYVV
-364 QFFTTET
+364 KFFTTEP

-415 IMFYVIQL
+415 VMFYVIQL
-423 PMAYILGV
+423 PLAYLLGV
-431 RLQWELKGI
+431 RFQWELRGI
-440 FAAIV
+440 FTAIV

>member
-1 MMRKFLNT
+1 MRKFLHI
-9 LKEGSVFTY
+9 LKEGAVFTY
-18 GALAGKRTELT
+18 GAIAGKKVELT

-34 RSLFSLA
+34 RSIFSLA
-41 IPMMME
+41 IPMVME

-71 LVGITDSY
+71 LVGITDNY
-79 INFSYAI
+79 INFAYAI
-86 AVGIGIAA
+86 AVGLGIAA

-105 DHEGMAG
+105 DKEGMG
-112 TAQYIIVLALFF
+112 RTAQYIILLALFF

-130 LSCLFSSDIV
+130 VSCFFASEIVDFLGINASTVTEGV
-140 SFLGLNSNSVP
+140 SFSR
-151 DGLLFSK
+151 
-158 LVFLSIGLIII
+158 LVFLSIGLVIL

-193 HISNIVF
+193 HISNIIF
-200 AVVLVFGVGF
+200 ALILVFGLGF

-220 YAALLSR
+220 YATVLSR
-227 FISVLYQVYIFLS
+227 LLGVLYQAFVLMS
-240 GKTCIRIMTPFQWD
+240 GKTSISIRV
-254 FPLMKKIMKIAF
+254 PLQLDIPLLQKILKLAF

-310 AWGIGNAAGILT
+310 AWGIGNAAGVLT

-327 AGNSERAEKTVWRAG
+327 AGEPERAEKTVWRAG
-342 TINMTYLIAVA
+342 TINMTYLVLVA

-358 AAGYVV
+358 AAEYVV
-364 QFFTTET
+364 KFFTTEP

-399 ALNAAGNIMQV
+399 ALNAAGNILQV
-410 TLLYI
+410 TLLYLV
-415 IMFYVIQL
+415 MFYVIQL
-423 PMAYILGV
+423 PLAYLLGV
-431 RLQWELKGI
+431 RFQWELRGI
-440 FAAIV
+440 FTAIV

-457 IFRNGKWK
+457 IFKNGKWK

>member
-1 MMRKFLNT
+1 MRKFLHI
-9 LKEGSVFTY
+9 LKEGAVFTY
-18 GALAGKRTELT
+18 GAIAGKKVELT

-34 RSLFSLA
+34 RSIFSLA
-41 IPMMME
+41 IPMVME

-71 LVGITDSY
+71 LVGITDNY
-79 INFSYAI
+79 INFAYAI
-86 AVGIGIAA
+86 AVGLGIAA

-105 DHEGMAG
+105 DKEGMG
-112 TAQYIIVLALFF
+112 RTAQYIILLALFF

-130 LSCLFSSDIV
+130 VSCFFASEIVDFLGINASTVTEGV
-140 SFLGLNSNSVP
+140 SFSR
-151 DGLLFSK
+151 
-158 LVFLSIGLIII
+158 LVFLSIGLVIL

-193 HISNIVF
+193 HISNIIF
-200 AVVLVFGVGF
+200 AVILVFGLGF

-220 YAALLSR
+220 YATVLSR
-227 FISVLYQVYIFLS
+227 LLGVLYQAFVLIS
-240 GKTCIRIMTPFQWD
+240 GKTSISIGV
-254 FPLMKKIMKIAF
+254 PLQLDLPLLQKILKIAF

-310 AWGIGNAAGILT
+310 AWGIGNAAGVLT

-327 AGNSERAEKTVWRAG
+327 AGEPERAEKTVWRAG
-342 TINMTYLIAVA
+342 TINMTYLVLVA

-358 AAGYVV
+358 AAEYVV
-364 QFFTTET
+364 KFFTTEP

-399 ALNAAGNIMQV
+399 ALNAAGNILQV
-410 TLLYI
+410 TLLYLV
-415 IMFYVIQL
+415 MFYVIQL
-423 PMAYILGV
+423 PLAYLLGV
-431 RLQWELKGI
+431 RFQWELRGI
-440 FAAIV
+440 FTAIV

-457 IFRNGKWK
+457 IFKNGKWK

>member
-1 MMRKFLNT
+1 M
-9 LKEGSVFTY
+9 LKEGTVFTY
-18 GALAGKRTELT
+18 GALAGKKVELT

-34 RSLFSLA
+34 RSIFSLA
-41 IPMMME
+41 IPMVME

-60 IIAKL
+60 IIARL

-71 LVGITDSY
+71 LVGITDNY
-79 INFSYAI
+79 INFAYAI
-86 AVGIGIAA
+86 AVGLGIAA
-94 ATLTARRAGEK
+94 ATLVARRAGEK
-105 DHEGMAG
+105 DTEGMG
-112 TAQYIIVLALFF
+112 RTAHYIILLAFFF

-130 LSCLFSSDIV
+130 ISCLFASEIV
-140 SFLGLNSNSVP
+140 AFLGISTDVVT
-151 DGLLFSK
+151 DGLSFSR
-158 LVFLSIGLIII
+158 LVFLSIGLVIL
-169 RLSVNGLF
+169 RLSINGLF
-177 RGAGDADIAM
+177 RGAGDADLAM
-187 KSLWIC
+187 KSLWLC

-220 YAALLSR
+220 YATILSR
-227 FISVLYQVYIFLS
+227 LLAVIYQFFILLS
-240 GKTCIRIMTPFQWD
+240 GKTSINI
-254 FPLMKKIMKIAF
+254 LMKFHLDIPLLRKILKIAF

-310 AWGIGNAAGILT
+310 AWGIGNAAGVLT

-327 AGNSERAEKTVWRAG
+327 AGDPDRAEKTVWRAG

-358 AAGYVV
+358 AAEYVV
-364 QFFTTET
+364 KFFTTET

-410 TLLYI
+410 TMLYI

-423 PMAYILGV
+423 PLAYLLGV
-431 RLQWELKGI
+431 RFQWELTGI
-440 FAAIV
+440 FTAIV

-457 IFRNGKWK
+457 IFKNGKWK

>member
-1 MMRKFLNT
+1 MRKFLHI
-9 LKEGSVFTY
+9 LKEGAVFTY
-18 GALAGKRTELT
+18 GAIAGKKVELT

-34 RSLFSLA
+34 RSIFSLA
-41 IPMMME
+41 IPMVME

-71 LVGITDSY
+71 LVGITDNY
-79 INFSYAI
+79 INFAYAI
-86 AVGIGIAA
+86 AVGLGIAA

-105 DHEGMAG
+105 DKEGMG
-112 TAQYIIVLALFF
+112 RTAQYIILLALFF

-130 LSCLFSSDIV
+130 VSCFFASEIVGFLGINASTVTEGV
-140 SFLGLNSNSVP
+140 SFSR
-151 DGLLFSK
+151 
-158 LVFLSIGLIII
+158 LVFLSIGLVIL

-193 HISNIVF
+193 HISNIIF
-200 AVVLVFGVGF
+200 AVILVFGLGF

-220 YAALLSR
+220 YATVLSR
-227 FISVLYQVYIFLS
+227 LLGVLYQAFVFAT
-240 GKTCIRIMTPFQWD
+240 GKTSISIRV
-254 FPLMKKIMKIAF
+254 PLQLDIPLLQKILKLAF

-310 AWGIGNAAGILT
+310 AWGIGNAAGVLT

-327 AGNSERAEKTVWRAG
+327 AGEPERAEKTVWRAG
-342 TINMTYLIAVA
+342 TINMTYLVIVA

-358 AAGYVV
+358 AAEYVV
-364 QFFTTET
+364 KFFTTEP

-399 ALNAAGNIMQV
+399 ALNAAGNILQV
-410 TLLYI
+410 TLLYLV
-415 IMFYVIQL
+415 MFYVIQL
-423 PMAYILGV
+423 PLAYLLGV
-431 RLQWELKGI
+431 RFQWELRGI
-440 FAAIV
+440 FTAIV

-457 IFRNGKWK
+457 IFKNGKWK

>member
-1 MMRKFLNT
+1 MRRFLHI
-9 LKEGSVFTY
+9 LKEGAVFTY
-18 GALAGKRTELT
+18 GAIAGKKVELT

-34 RSLFSLA
+34 RSIFSLA
-41 IPMMME
+41 IPMVME

-60 IIAKL
+60 VIAKL

-71 LVGITDSY
+71 LVGITDNY
-79 INFSYAI
+79 INFAYAI
-86 AVGIGIAA
+86 AVGLGIAA

-105 DHEGMAG
+105 DKEGMG
-112 TAQYIIVLALFF
+112 RTAQYIILLALLF

-130 LSCLFSSDIV
+130 ISCFFASEIVDFLGINASTVTEGV
-140 SFLGLNSNSVP
+140 SFSR
-151 DGLLFSK
+151 
-158 LVFLSIGLIII
+158 LVFLSIGLVIL

-193 HISNIVF
+193 HISNIIF
-200 AVVLVFGVGF
+200 AVILVFGLGF

-220 YAALLSR
+220 YATVLSR
-227 FISVLYQVYIFLS
+227 LLGVLYQAFVFAT
-240 GKTCIRIMTPFQWD
+240 GKTSINIRV
-254 FPLMKKIMKIAF
+254 PLQLDIPLLQKILKIAF

-310 AWGIGNAAGILT
+310 AWGIGNAAGVLT

-327 AGNSERAEKTVWRAG
+327 AGEPERAEKTVWRAG
-342 TINMTYLIAVA
+342 TINMTYLVLVA

-358 AAGYVV
+358 EAEYVV
-364 QFFTTET
+364 KFFTTEP

-399 ALNAAGNIMQV
+399 ALNAAGNILQV
-410 TLLYI
+410 TLLYLV
-415 IMFYVIQL
+415 MFYVIQL
-423 PMAYILGV
+423 PLAYLLGV
-431 RLQWELKGI
+431 RFQWELRGI
-440 FAAIV
+440 FTAIV

-457 IFRNGKWK
+457 IFKNGKWK

>member
-1 MMRKFLNT
+1 MRKFLHI
-9 LKEGSVFTY
+9 LKEGAVFTY
-18 GALAGKRTELT
+18 GAIAGKKVELT

-34 RSLFSLA
+34 RSIFSLA
-41 IPMMME
+41 IPMVME

-71 LVGITDSY
+71 LVGITDNY
-79 INFSYAI
+79 INFAYAI
-86 AVGIGIAA
+86 AVGLGIAA

-105 DHEGMAG
+105 DKEGMG
-112 TAQYIIVLALFF
+112 RTAQYIILLALFF

-130 LSCLFSSDIV
+130 VSYFFASEIVDFLGINASTVTEGV
-140 SFLGLNSNSVP
+140 SFSR
-151 DGLLFSK
+151 
-158 LVFLSIGLIII
+158 LVFLSIGLVIL

-193 HISNIVF
+193 HISNIIF
-200 AVVLVFGVGF
+200 AVILVFGLGF

-220 YAALLSR
+220 YATVLSR
-227 FISVLYQVYIFLS
+227 TLGVVYQAFIFAT
-240 GKTCIRIMTPFQWD
+240 GKTSISIRVPFQLD
-254 FPLMKKIMKIAF
+254 LTLLQKILKLAF

-310 AWGIGNAAGILT
+310 AWGIGNAAGVLT

-327 AGNSERAEKTVWRAG
+327 AGEPERAEKTVWRAG
-342 TINMTYLIAVA
+342 TINMTYLVIVA

-358 AAGYVV
+358 AAEYVV
-364 QFFTTET
+364 KFFTTEP

-399 ALNAAGNIMQV
+399 ALNAAGNILQV
-410 TLLYI
+410 TLLYLV
-415 IMFYVIQL
+415 MFYVIQL
-423 PMAYILGV
+423 PMAYLLGV
-431 RLQWELKGI
+431 RLHWELRGI
-440 FAAIV
+440 FTAIV

-457 IFRNGKWK
+457 IFKNGKWK